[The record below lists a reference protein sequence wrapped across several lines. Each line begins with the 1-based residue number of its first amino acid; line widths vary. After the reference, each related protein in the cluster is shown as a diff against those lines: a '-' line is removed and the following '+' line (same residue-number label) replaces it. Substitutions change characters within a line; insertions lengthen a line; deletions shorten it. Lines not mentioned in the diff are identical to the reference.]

1 LTLTLTSG
9 CGRKLTASEETQ
21 LKTDIVES
29 TEHAMIL
36 NEFIAYMFGV
46 GETGETGLIGGG
58 QQFNNTVSLL
68 KLNNYL
74 EYDDHM
80 EIVKNERNAIVDV
93 YEKAGG
99 KVSDDLKKMY
109 ENYIIITD
117 LAFDPQNE
125 ENSVEAYSK
134 EYENAKALA
143 EEIYAY

>member
-1 LTLTLTSG
+1 MSG
-9 CGRKLTASEETQ
+9 CARQLTDTEVTELKAS
-21 LKTDIVES
+21 IVES

-36 NEFIAYMFGV
+36 NDFIAYMFGV
-46 GETGETGLIGGG
+46 GDTGETGLIGGG

-80 EIVKNERNAIVDV
+80 EIVKNERNDIVEA
-93 YEKAGG
+93 YEKAGNG
-99 KVSDDLKKMY
+99 VPEDLKKMY

-143 EEIYAY
+143 EEVYSYYNVQ

>member
-1 LTLTLTSG
+1 MMSG
-9 CGRKLTASEETQ
+9 CARQLTDTEVAELKAS
-21 LKTDIVES
+21 IVES

-36 NEFIAYMFGV
+36 NDFIAYMFGV
-46 GETGETGLIGGG
+46 GDTGETGLIGGG

-80 EIVKNERNAIVDV
+80 EIVKNERNDIVEA
-93 YEKAGG
+93 YEKAGKG
-99 KVSDDLKKMY
+99 VPEDIKKMY

-143 EEIYAY
+143 EEVYSYYNVQ

>member
-1 LTLTLTSG
+1 MSG
-9 CGRKLTASEETQ
+9 CARQLTDTEVTELKAS
-21 LKTDIVES
+21 IVES

-36 NEFIAYMFGV
+36 NDFIAYMFGV
-46 GETGETGLIGGG
+46 GDTGETGLIGGG

-80 EIVKNERNAIVDV
+80 EIVKNERNDIVEA
-93 YEKAGG
+93 YEKAGKG
-99 KVSDDLKKMY
+99 VPEDLKKMY
-109 ENYIIITD
+109 DNYIIITD

-143 EEIYAY
+143 EEVYSYYNVQ